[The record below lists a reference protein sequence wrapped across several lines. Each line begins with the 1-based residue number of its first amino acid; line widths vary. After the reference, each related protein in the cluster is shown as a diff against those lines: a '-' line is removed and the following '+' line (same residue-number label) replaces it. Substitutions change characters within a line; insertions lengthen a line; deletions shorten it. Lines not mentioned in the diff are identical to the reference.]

1 MSRKLPLGEGET
13 ARTACARGLLRTG
26 VVEKTGEVLSAAV
39 LAEWVGWAADLASA
53 MAAGLLAAHWNAADV
68 GTLASGVD
76 AGGRALPS
84 NAWMALRRL
93 GWTVEVG
100 EGVKVNDRIVRMA
113 QEQAGRTLRSA
124 AWRAGVTAG
133 VLATWPCDPG
143 KRTPGEWDAVREA
156 IPDGRHLPSGV
167 IRSRTRQIAAFARQH
182 GRLPAEVFE
191 LEAAP
196 QAARMLLLSACDG
209 QQATLTRADDPGRA
223 LLRLQLPT
231 RPDPRTYAHWT
242 WVACPIALPPTVP
255 PGAVLHLPT
264 LHVHQGKVRADLAYT
279 HAVPTARH
287 AGHTI
292 ALGVDWGL
300 NTLLSAGAVQL
311 HETGTIAAVG
321 AGAQSRAAG
330 VLAKQHRLRRA
341 CEFLHAKT
349 ARYQRLIGDSDHHYL
364 AGRHAVLAEEL
375 GHVAARRSNLNDA
388 LARSAARW
396 TVDQAI
402 TAGASVIYVEDL
414 RSMEARG
421 MGRTLNTRLSQQ
433 IRGQIVDRMRH
444 LAAEAGIAVVTVPAR
459 GTSKMCPRCLVPLR
473 HRAAPDRPA
482 TPGWKWAICPN
493 PDCGWQGDRDMGAWQ
508 RIAARGLAHQTK
520 TATDRADGTMVI
532 RSVVDTLEATAVVEP
547 GTTKIRRKDRS
558 KTGPTRHR
566 KTPRSAPRRR
576 RAPSPTGPCGPA
588 GKRPEG
594 HAHTGRSRLPRAAHR
609 HQGVTTISTP
619 FPKLSASLEQGRPHP
634 RRHRPR
640 GAALGAGF
648 HLHAHATPPR
658 WETIQPIPRSADHT
672 GSLS

>member
-13 ARTACARGLLRTG
+13 ARTACARALLRTG
-26 VVEKTGEVLSAAV
+26 VVEKTGEVLSVAV
-39 LAEWVGWAADLASA
+39 LAEWVGWAGELASA
-53 MAAGLLAAHWNAADV
+53 MAAGLLAARWNAADV

-113 QEQAGRTLRSA
+113 QEQAGHTLRSA
-124 AWRAGVTAG
+124 IWRADVTAG
-133 VLATWPCDPG
+133 VLATWPAAPG
-143 KRTPGEWDAVREA
+143 RRTPVEWDAVREA
-156 IPDGRHLPSGV
+156 IPDGWDLPSGV

-182 GRLPAEVFE
+182 GRLPADVFE

-209 QQATLTRADDPGRA
+209 QQATLARADDPSRA

-231 RPDPRTYAHWT
+231 RPDPRTYADWT
-242 WVACPIALPPTVP
+242 WVAFPIALPPTVP

-264 LHVHQGKVRADLAYT
+264 LRVHQGKVRADLAYT
-279 HAVPTARH
+279 HAVPTARRT
-287 AGHTI
+287 GHTI

-311 HETGTIAAVG
+311 HETGTITAVG
-321 AGAQSRAAG
+321 AGAQFRAAG

-341 CEFLHAKT
+341 CEFLNAKT
-349 ARYQRLIGDSDHHYL
+349 DRYQRLIGDSDRHCL
-364 AGRHAVLAEEL
+364 AGRHAMLAKEL
-375 GHVAARRSNLNDA
+375 GHLAARRSNLNDA

-402 TAGASVIYVEDL
+402 TIGASVIYVEDL

-459 GTSKMCPRCLVPLR
+459 GTSKNCPRCLVPLR
-473 HRAAPDRPA
+473 HRTAPDRA
-482 TPGWKWAICPN
+482 TTPGWKWAICPN
-493 PDCGWQGDRDMGAWQ
+493 PDCGWQGDRDTGAWQ

-520 TATDRADGTMVI
+520 TATDRASGTMVI
-532 RSVVDTLEATAVVEP
+532 RSVVDTLEATAVVKP
-547 GTTKIRRKDRS
+547 ATTEIRRKDRS
-558 KTGPTRHR
+558 KTGPTRR
-566 KTPRSAPRRR
+566 RTTRPAPRRR

-594 HAHTGRSRLPRAAHR
+594 HTHTGRRSLPRAAHR

-634 RRHRPR
+634 RPHRPR

-648 HLHAHATPPR
+648 HLHAHASPPKWAAPTPDL
-658 WETIQPIPRSADHT
+658 TVHM